1 MTQRL
6 RRVFAATMTTFGLA
20 ACGGD
25 LPPTGE
31 AVVRSQQQAV
41 VGSDAS
47 GAGDDFV
54 VFLRFIDKP
63 IHLCNAS
70 LVAPNIV
77 LTALH
82 CVATYTA
89 GESQCDA
96 SGEPG
101 PASVGGFVT
110 AVATAKEIG
119 VWVGPDARERA
130 QAGELPAAAGVAIV
144 EDGHRTLCS
153 HDIAYVVLDKPVNAP
168 IGRLRLAKRPAA
180 EERLAVAGWGQAENK
195 ILPKIR
201 LRRDGIAVERV
212 GPPSVAP
219 NPEGDLVPRTFEGT
233 WGPCVGDSGAPGFV
247 DKTKGISGVVVRAL
261 NLDTGPSPCEQ
272 SNVVSVFTV
281 VNDFPELLRRAF
293 SLGKVEPW
301 LEGEAAPGYRKLG
314 AACTADL
321 ECADGRCGGPAGQT
335 TCRYACDETTKCPD
349 GLVCQSGGYCE
360 APPAPGPS
368 PSSSSGAAPDGG
380 TPEEPP
386 APVSS
391 CTTAP
396 RGLGG
401 ASTLGVG
408 ACVVALFGL
417 TMRRRISRRS

>member
-1 MTQRL
+1 MIRRL
-6 RRVFAATMTTFGLA
+6 RRAHAAIVTIFGLV

-25 LPPTGE
+25 VPRTDE
-31 AVVRSQQQAV
+31 AAVRSQQAV

-47 GAGDDFV
+47 GPEDDFV

-63 IHLCNAS
+63 NHLCNGS
-70 LVAPNIV
+70 LVAPNVV

-82 CVATYTA
+82 CIAAFTS

-96 SGEPG
+96 SGEPSS
-101 PASVGGFVT
+101 ASVGGFVT
-110 AVATAKEIG
+110 AVATAKEMG
-119 VWVGPDARERA
+119 VWVGPDARARA
-130 QAGELPAAAGVAIV
+130 QLGELPAASGIAIV

-168 IGRLRLAKRPAA
+168 IGRLRLAARPAA
-180 EERLAVAGWGQAENK
+180 AEVLAVAGWGQAENK

-201 LRRDGIAVERV
+201 LRRDGITVERV
-212 GPPSVAP
+212 GPPAVAP
-219 NPEGDLVPRTFEGT
+219 NPEGDLVPRTFEAS

-247 DKTKGISGVVVRAL
+247 GKTRGISGVVVRAL

-272 SNVVSVFTV
+272 SNVRSVFTV

-293 SLGKVEPW
+293 SIAKAEPW

-314 AACTADL
+314 VACTADL

-335 TCRYACDETTKCPD
+335 TCRVACDETTKCPE

-391 CTTAP
+391 CTIAR

-401 ASTLGVG
+401 ASAFGVG

>member
-6 RRVFAATMTTFGLA
+6 RRAFAATVTTFGLA

-25 LPPTGE
+25 LPRTDE
-31 AVVRSQQQAV
+31 AVARSQQAV

-47 GAGDDFV
+47 GPEDDFV

-70 LVAPNIV
+70 LVAPNVV

-82 CVATYTA
+82 CIATYTP

-101 PASVGGFVT
+101 SASVGGFVT

-130 QAGELPAAAGVAIV
+130 QVGELPAATGIAVV

-153 HDIAYVVLDKPVNAP
+153 HDIAYVVLDKPINAP
-168 IGRLRLAKRPAA
+168 IGRLRLGARPAA
-180 EERLAVAGWGQAENK
+180 AEQLAVAGWGQAENR

-212 GPPSVAP
+212 GPPAVAA

-233 WGPCVGDSGAPGFV
+233 FGPCIGDSGAPGFIS
-247 DKTKGISGVVVRAL
+247 KTKGISGVVVRAL

-272 SNVVSVFTV
+272 TNVVSVFTV
-281 VNDFPELLRRAF
+281 INDFPELLRRAF
-293 SLGKVEPW
+293 SLAKAEPW

-314 AACTADL
+314 ATCNADL
-321 ECADGRCGGPAGQT
+321 ECADGRCGGPAGK
-335 TCRYACDETTKCPD
+335 TCRLACDETTKCPE
-349 GLVCQSGGYCE
+349 GLVCQSGGYCD
-360 APPAPGPS
+360 APPPPDAS
-368 PSSSSGAAPDGG
+368 ASSSSGAAPDAGA
-380 TPEEPP
+380 PEDPP

-391 CTTAP
+391 CATARGRAVDP
-396 RGLGG
+396 GALGLG
-401 ASTLGVG
+401 
-408 ACVVALFGL
+408 ACALAMIGL
-417 TMRRRISRRS
+417 TMRRRSRRS